1 MVDQGESEL
10 EALEREVYEETGLR
24 VSTWS
29 EFIYRVH
36 VNFQEHGMH
45 LEVKVFEA
53 IEWDGSLV
61 VNDPD
66 GIVEDAGFF
75 SKENCEI
82 RMKDSPI
89 WVREP
94 FLAYLKSGVASDKT
108 FSYVVTSDDFNNL
121 IVERK

>member
-1 MVDQGESEL
+1 MG
-10 EALEREVYEETGLR
+10 R
-24 VSTWS
+24 
-29 EFIYRVH
+29 I
-36 VNFQEHGMH
+36 
-45 LEVKVFEA
+45 
-53 IEWDGSLV
+53 IV

-75 SKENCEI
+75 SKENCEV

-94 FLAYLKSGVASDKT
+94 FLTYLNGGVASDKT

-121 IVERK
+121 IVERE